1 MFRRVLCRV
10 VTASAGVQLCAAGV
24 ALTDKQLSKKPEWYR
39 KDVHALVVSLK
50 KLGRHGFNTSPTA
63 ISESYE
69 TLKKYE
75 DLENVEVLWRLARGL
90 VEKAFFCKCPKEK
103 AQLLHEAKVFA
114 KRALSLEGDKYSA
127 GAHKWYAIILQGLGE
142 IDKKADYSDEIIK
155 HLGMAVNL
163 DEEDAYSVHLLG
175 VAHFLKKN
183 YAEALSAFEKAEKVK
198 ENFSPC
204 NLYYMGATLLSLGKK
219 EEAINHLIAAYKA
232 HAHNEREMKARSD
245 ARGMLLKLKV
255 KQEDY
260 EIQEY

>member
-1 MFRRVLCRV
+1 LLR
-10 VTASAGVQLCAAGV
+10 
-24 ALTDKQLSKKPEWYR
+24 YR

-142 IDKKADYSDEIIK
+142 IDKKADYSDEIVK

-163 DEEDAYSVHLLG
+163 DEEDAYSVHLLVSRLSEYLVNSRQDRNAG